1 MFLQDN
7 FLGKAAK
14 ERRQQ
19 RRQARQ
25 ERRKQ
30 RQALRMR
37 KREAR
42 AVRLEAKA
50 QNEVLDNAAK
60 QSQVQL
66 TQQLAQGELIQDQNQ
81 NQNTGLAGN
90 VSNQQRNT
98 LLIIGG
104 VFIFLI
110 IGVVIFMMTKKN

>member
-1 MFLQDN
+1 MFLRDN
-7 FLGKAAK
+7 FLGKSAK

-25 ERRKQ
+25 ERRRQK
-30 RQALRMR
+30 QALRMR

-66 TQQLAQGELIQDQNQ
+66 MQQLAQDELIQDQNQ
-81 NQNTGLAGN
+81 NTGLTGN

-98 LLIIGG
+98 LLIMGG

>member
-81 NQNTGLAGN
+81 NTGLVGN